1 MKRIALRL
9 PDDGVWTGGVNYV
22 ETVSRAL
29 LENPDFGYEPIVFC
43 SPSAD
48 TQLQSRFAALL
59 GPRLVPD
66 AYMARG
72 RRAGLIG
79 AMALGCNRAIA
90 ALCNRH
96 ECDVILEAADFY
108 GWRFPAATL
117 AWVPDFQD
125 RHLPQLFSRRALAQR
140 SLGLQLQ
147 LAAGRTVLLSSEDAR
162 KDCEK
167 YYSRAR
173 GRTAVARFAV
183 RSALQ
188 PGEEDPLVQQRYG
201 LPARFFYLP
210 NQFWAHKNHLRV
222 VEALQLLRARG
233 RDITVAA
240 SGNPND
246 PRQIDYYGRLQ
257 KKVTDAGLTASF
269 RFLGNVPRSDVAL
282 LMRASVAMLNPSL
295 FEGWSTTVEE
305 AKSLGVRLVLAD
317 LAVHREQVGTAA
329 DFFDPADPAALAAC
343 LERLWLDERARPTV
357 SEQQAI
363 AEQALRRVRE
373 FAAQFTRACEQARA
387 RSRSSAS

>member
-9 PDDGVWTGGVNYV
+9 PDDRVWTGGVNYI
-22 ETVSRAL
+22 ETVCRAL
-29 LENPDFGYEPIVFC
+29 LANPDCGYEPLVFC

-48 TQLQSRFAALL
+48 PQLQARFGGML
-59 GPRLVPD
+59 GARLVRD

-79 AMALGCNRAIA
+79 AVALGCNRAMA
-90 ALCNRH
+90 ALCVHND
-96 ECDVILEAADFY
+96 CDVILEAADFY
-108 GWRFPAATL
+108 GWRFPVATL

-125 RHLPQLFSRRALAQR
+125 RYLPQLFSRRALAQR
-140 SLGLQLQ
+140 SLGLRLQ

-167 YYSRAR
+167 FYPHARA
-173 GRTAVARFAV
+173 RTAVAHFAV
-183 RSALQ
+183 LPALQ
-188 PGEEDPLVQQRYG
+188 PGEHDALVQQRHG

-222 VEALQLLRARG
+222 VEALQLLRERG
-233 RDITVAA
+233 RQVAVAA

-246 PRQIDYYGRLQ
+246 PRQLDYYGRLQ
-257 KKVTDAGLTASF
+257 KTVADADLTESF
-269 RFLGNVPRSDVAL
+269 RFLGNVPRADVAS

-305 AKSLGVRLVLAD
+305 ARSLGVPMVLSD
-317 LAVHREQVGTAA
+317 LAVHREQVGADA
-329 DFFDPADPAALAAC
+329 DFFDPLDPAAIAAC
-343 LERLWLDERARPTV
+343 LERVWLEARERPTL
-357 SEQQAI
+357 SEQQA
-363 AEQALRRVRE
+363 AAARAQQRVRE
-373 FAAQFTRACEQARA
+373 FAGQFGYACEQARV
-387 RSRSSAS
+387 RRQN